1 MSAATSTRPRFV
13 LPPGRDATEPP
24 EVRGRARDEVGLLV
38 ARPDGIVRGL
48 ARDLP
53 DHLEAG
59 DLVVVNTSA
68 TLPSAID
75 ARRGDG
81 RSTVV
86 HVAGDAPEGA
96 GLVLVELRVP
106 DGSGPQRD
114 GRPGERIALAGDAT
128 LRLVTAH
135 EPGATSSRLWFAAPL
150 DGLDLAHHLAVHGRP
165 IAYGYLRGRY
175 PLEAY
180 QPVFAR
186 EPGSAEMPSAA
197 RPFTDRLV
205 TELVTRGVTLAPV
218 TLHTGVSSQDRGEPP
233 LPERFRVPPVTA
245 RLVGSARDAGH
256 RVVAVGTT
264 VVRAL
269 ESSVDHRGRVRPREG
284 WTDLVLGPGRPAQ
297 VVTGLLTGWHAP
309 EASHLDLLDA
319 VAGRS
324 LVDSAYRAAVDGDE
338 RWHEFGDTCL
348 LLP

>member
-1 MSAATSTRPRFV
+1 VTAATTTRPRFV

-24 EVRGRARDEVGLLV
+24 EARGLARDEVGLLV
-38 ARPDGIVRGL
+38 ARPSGIVRGI

-59 DLVVVNTSA
+59 DLLVVNTSA
-68 TLPSAID
+68 TVPSAID
-75 ARRGDG
+75 AHRGDG
-81 RSTVV
+81 RPTVV

-96 GLVLVELRVP
+96 GLVLVELREP

-114 GRPGERIALAGDAT
+114 GRPGERLTLTGGAT

-135 EPGATSSRLWFAAPL
+135 EPGALRSRLWFAAPL
-150 DGLDLAHHLAVHGRP
+150 EDLDLADHLAVHGRP
-165 IAYGYLRGRY
+165 IAYGYLHGRY
-175 PLEAY
+175 PLTAY

-186 EPGSAEMPSAA
+186 DPGSAEMPSAA

-205 TELVTRGVTLAPV
+205 TELVTRGVTLAPI

-233 LPERFRVPPVTA
+233 LPERFVVPPVTA
-245 RLVGSARDAGH
+245 RLVGSARDAGR

-269 ESSVDHRGRVRPREG
+269 ESAVDPRGTVRPRAG
-284 WTDLVLGPGRPAQ
+284 WTDLVLGPDRPAR
-297 VVTGLLTGWHAP
+297 VVTGLVTGWHAP

-324 LVDSAYRAAVDGDE
+324 LVDTAYRAAVDGDE